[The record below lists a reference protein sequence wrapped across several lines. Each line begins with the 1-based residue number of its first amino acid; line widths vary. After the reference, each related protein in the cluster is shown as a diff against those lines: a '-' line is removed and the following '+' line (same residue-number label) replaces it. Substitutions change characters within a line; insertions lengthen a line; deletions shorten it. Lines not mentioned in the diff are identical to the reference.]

1 MPSLKKNLTKI
12 KTLLKKELTLELRR
26 KSVFSGLA
34 LYLFSTVF
42 IYYLTFNLRQN
53 LISPLVWSAL
63 FWVTI
68 LFSSIN
74 TIAKSFIG
82 EKRGQDLYFYSL
94 VSPESIVLSKLI
106 YNFLLCLI
114 LALAGFGL
122 FVLFLSNPIEI
133 LWTFIFTIVLTSWGF
148 AASLT
153 LLSGIASKANNS
165 HIVMTVLSFPIVI
178 SILLLSIK
186 VTKNCIDGLEA
197 STNYDELLT
206 LLAINCLVTAASYLL
221 FPYIWRT

>member
-1 MPSLKKNLTKI
+1 MEKI
-12 KTLLKKELTLELRR
+12 KELLKKEFTLELRR

-34 LYLFSTVF
+34 LYVFSTVF
-42 IYYLTFNLRQN
+42 VYYLTFNLRQN

-82 EKRGQDLYFYSL
+82 EKRGQELYFYSL

-106 YNFLLCLI
+106 YNFLLCLV
-114 LALAGFGL
+114 LAMTGLGL
-122 FVLFLSNPIEI
+122 FVLFLFNPVEI
-133 LWTFIFTIVLTSWGF
+133 LWTFILTIVLTSWGF

-186 VTKNCIDGLEA
+186 ITKNCIDGLEA

-206 LLAINCLVTAASYLL
+206 LVAINCLVTAASYLL

>member
-1 MPSLKKNLTKI
+1 MEKI
-12 KTLLKKELTLELRR
+12 KELLKKEFTLELRR

-34 LYLFSTVF
+34 LYVFSTVF
-42 IYYLTFNLRQN
+42 VYYLTFNLRQN

-82 EKRGQDLYFYSL
+82 EKRGQELYFYSL

-106 YNFLLCLI
+106 YNFLLCVI
-114 LALAGFGL
+114 LALTGFGL

-133 LWTFIFTIVLTSWGF
+133 LWTFIVTIFLTSWGF

-186 VTKNCIDGLEA
+186 ITKNCIDGLEA

-206 LLAINCLVTAASYLL
+206 LVAINCLVTAASYLL

>member
-1 MPSLKKNLTKI
+1 MI
-12 KTLLKKELTLELRR
+12 FQLLKKEFTLELRR

-82 EKRGQDLYFYSL
+82 EKRGQELYFYSL

-106 YNFLLCLI
+106 YNFLLCVI
-114 LALAGFGL
+114 LALTGFGL

-133 LWTFIFTIVLTSWGF
+133 LWTFIVTIFLTSWGF

-186 VTKNCIDGLEA
+186 ITKNCIDGLEA

-206 LLAINCLVTAASYLL
+206 LVAINCLVTAASYLL
-221 FPYIWRT
+221 FPYIWRS

>member
-1 MPSLKKNLTKI
+1 MERIRALFQ
-12 KTLLKKELTLELRR
+12 KELTLELRR
-26 KSVFSGLA
+26 KSVFSGLV

-82 EKRGQDLYFYSL
+82 EKRGQELYFYSL

-106 YNFLLCLI
+106 YNFFLCLI
-114 LALAGFGL
+114 LALTGFGL

-133 LWTFIFTIVLTSWGF
+133 LWTFIVTIFLTSWGF

-186 VTKNCIDGLEA
+186 ITKNCIDGLEA

-206 LLAINCLVTAASYLL
+206 LVAINCLVTAASYLL
-221 FPYIWRT
+221 FPYIWRS